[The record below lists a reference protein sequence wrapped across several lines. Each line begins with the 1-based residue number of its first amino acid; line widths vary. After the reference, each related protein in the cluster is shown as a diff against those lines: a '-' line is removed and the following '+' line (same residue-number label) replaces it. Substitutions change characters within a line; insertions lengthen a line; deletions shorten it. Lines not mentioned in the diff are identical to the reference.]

1 MTTKGELNMK
11 PGIPR
16 ATPSQKIKMIK
27 ELIEKIKRYE
37 FDESDDYDN
46 LRYGYEAIEAVVNE

>member
-1 MTTKGELNMK
+1 MK

-16 ATPSQKIKMIK
+16 TTPSQKIKMIK

-46 LRYGYEAIEAVVNE
+46 LRYGYEAIEAVVYQQ